1 MPHKLLR
8 LDYLQEVLEQWAK
21 ELGVQD
27 LRASK
32 DHSLVGEATAEPSDE
47 SVAAMFNPIA
57 MVLANFGTQIP
68 VGSKMKATCQH
79 VSQTYGKIKA
89 KNWIDSAKNLHS

>member
-1 MPHKLLR
+1 MK
-8 LDYLQEVLEQWAK
+8 EVLEEWAK

-27 LRASK
+27 LRGSN
-32 DHSLVGEATAEPSDE
+32 DRSLLGEATAEPCDE

-68 VGSKMKATCQH
+68 VGTKIKATCQH
-79 VSQTYGKIKA
+79 ARQHGKELNK
-89 KNWIDSAKNLHS
+89 